1 MKYLDNPHAN
11 AVVVQTAQL
20 WQLIPTSSEMG
31 KAVELKPTTIE
42 QLRSVTN
49 ATWILTRER
58 TYLSLN
64 GLICG
69 KKPIEKPSAGCL
81 KMTT

>member
-1 MKYLDNPHAN
+1 MTYLDNPHAN

-42 QLRSVTN
+42 QLLSVTN
-49 ATWILTRER
+49 ATWSLTKAR
-58 TYLSLN
+58 TFPSLN
-64 GLICG
+64 ELICG
-69 KKPIEKPSAGCL
+69 KNRIARP
-81 KMTT
+81 